1 MGGAVAIKIHR
12 KNQAYW
18 DGAILVAPMCK
29 VVINFYFIFFT
40 WTKPGYYIILLIYI
54 LFEIFIYLNRLPKK
68 WDHIQ

>member
-29 VVINFYFIFFT
+29 VIINFYFIIFF
-40 WTKPGYYIILLIYI
+40 YM
-54 LFEIFIYLNRLPKK
+54 N
-68 WDHIQ
+68 